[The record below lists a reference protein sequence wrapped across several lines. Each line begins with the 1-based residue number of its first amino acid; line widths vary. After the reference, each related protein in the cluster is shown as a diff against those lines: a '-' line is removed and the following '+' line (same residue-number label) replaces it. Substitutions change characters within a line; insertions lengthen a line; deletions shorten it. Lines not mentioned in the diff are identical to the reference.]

1 MEKIIQVSLGKDLK
15 EREFRAGFKAAKEFN
30 KDEVLLIGENE
41 GFEHRE
47 GVTFK
52 LRRQFL
58 PNK

>member
-1 MEKIIQVSLGKDLK
+1 VSLGKDLK